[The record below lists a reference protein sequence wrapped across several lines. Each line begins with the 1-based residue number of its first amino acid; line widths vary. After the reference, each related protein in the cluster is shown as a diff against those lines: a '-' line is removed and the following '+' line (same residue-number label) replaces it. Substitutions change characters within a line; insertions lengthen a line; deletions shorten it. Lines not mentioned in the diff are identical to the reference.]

1 MPRYTSTER
10 RREELRLER
19 FTESARIL
27 DPRSGFSESRQ
38 EVEVRVDP
46 LTGAVCR
53 INLARTS
60 RPKQSLRRGEEVVPA
75 KCPFCPEN
83 LDSNTPKFPPDLVP
97 EGRLRSGGAVLFPNL
112 FPLSDLHGVCVFT
125 PEHKLDL
132 DKFLKRE
139 IHDGITCCIKF
150 FEVCNRKGA
159 PFHFLGW
166 NHLSSSGASLLH
178 PHFQIMA
185 SEKPLHGPK
194 KCYDDSERYWRR
206 EGRSFWLDLI
216 SSERGSP
223 RYIGETDGFLWFAP
237 WAPTGAFEV
246 LGVSGEAKVSLLQLE
261 GQELEGLSEGIVKIL
276 GGLWNLGAT
285 SVTMAVTQM
294 PAGKDANWFS
304 MNVRL
309 MVRPSGNISDRAFL
323 ELYGGEVGLTT
334 LPEDYAKTLRDKF

>member
-1 MPRYTSTER
+1 M
-10 RREELRLER
+10 RLEK
-19 FTESARIL
+19 FIESARVL

-38 EVEVRVDP
+38 DVEVRVDP

-60 RPKQSLRRGEEVVPA
+60 RPKQNLRRAEEGAPA

-83 LDSNTPKFPPDLVP
+83 LDRETPKFPTELVP
-97 EGRLRSGGAVLFPNL
+97 EGRLKYGGAILFPNL

-132 DKFLKRE
+132 DRFLKRE
-139 IHDGITCCIKF
+139 IHDGITCCRKF
-150 FEVCNRKGA
+150 FEICDRKAA

-166 NHLSSSGASLLH
+166 NHLSPAGASLLH
-178 PHFQIMA
+178 PHFQVMA
-185 SEKPLHGPK
+185 SVKPLHGPK
-194 KCYDDSERYWRR
+194 RCYDDSERYWRR
-206 EGRSFWLDLI
+206 EGRSFWSDLI
-216 SSERGSP
+216 SSERVSP
-223 RYIGETDGFLWFAP
+223 RFIGEADGFLWLAP
-237 WAPTGAFEV
+237 WAPTGAYEV
-246 LGVSGEAKVSLLQLE
+246 LGVSTEAKVSLLQLE
-261 GQELEGLSEGIVKIL
+261 GQEVGGLAEGIVKML
-276 GGLWNLGAT
+276 GGLWSLGAT

-294 PAGKDANWFS
+294 PAGKGKGWFS

-334 LPEDYAKTLRDKF
+334 LPEDYAKALREKF